1 VRDVKGVTG
10 ESVIKPA
17 LSGHGSILV
26 EEKHAGDGVFLQKF
40 RRLPHA
46 FSLFRRNKGQLL
58 PLALISGSLDSN

>member
-1 VRDVKGVTG
+1 
-10 ESVIKPA
+10 
-17 LSGHGSILV
+17 
-26 EEKHAGDGVFLQKF
+26 VFLQKF